1 MKLTDALKILN
12 DLDQQG
18 VYIFSR
24 GDIEKMFPSEQE
36 KTLEKSLQR
45 LVRGGVLERVGKG
58 LYLNPL
64 AVSKKSRVVEDI
76 AAIARRGY
84 YSYLSLESILSEYG
98 ALSQIPLSY
107 LTVMTTGAKGLLKT
121 RYGVIEFTHTQR
133 PIHEIVKKTVLAP
146 GRPLRIATLEAAK
159 QDLRRVGRN
168 VSLLEENGGEDAYF

>member
-1 MKLTDALKILN
+1 MKLTDALKTFN
-12 DLDQQG
+12 ELDRQG
-18 VYIFSR
+18 IYIFSR
-24 GDIEKMFPSEQE
+24 SDLEKMFPNEQE
-36 KTLEKSLQR
+36 KAMEKSLQR
-45 LVRGGVLERVGKG
+45 LVKEGILERVGKG

-76 AAIARRGY
+76 AAVARRGH

-98 ALSQIPLSY
+98 AISQIPLSY

-133 PIHEIVKKTVLAP
+133 SVQDIAKKTVLAP
-146 GRPLRIATLEAAK
+146 GRPLRIATLDAAK

-168 VSLLEENGGEDAYF
+168 LNLLEV

>member
-1 MKLTDALKILN
+1 MKLTDALKTLN
-12 DLDQQG
+12 DLDRQG
-18 VYIFSR
+18 IYIFSR
-24 GDIEKMFPSEQE
+24 SDPEKMFPKEQE
-36 KTLEKSLQR
+36 KAMEKSLQR
-45 LVRGGVLERVGKG
+45 LVRGGILERVGKG

-76 AAIARRGY
+76 AAVARRGH
-84 YSYLSLESILSEYG
+84 YSYLSLESILPEYG
-98 ALSQIPLSY
+98 AISQIPLNY

-133 PIHEIVKKTVLAP
+133 SLQDIAKKTLLAP

-168 VSLLEENGGEDAYF
+168 VNLLEV